1 MSKDKLDTFLEAFEE
16 GNSDVSFDSP
26 EDKQA
31 IKKLLATF
39 KENMPTI
46 AYTNTLAKFDEE
58 FLVKYWDAL
67 EQFLQS
73 LL

>member
-1 MSKDKLDTFLEAFEE
+1 
-16 GNSDVSFDSP
+16 
-26 EDKQA
+26 
-31 IKKLLATF
+31 
-39 KENMPTI
+39 MPTI